1 VAALAG
7 RGEREVVG
15 TGAGCG
21 AVDVHS
27 HRHQRR
33 DQVRAPRGGGRP
45 DRRAERE
52 PGDMC
57 LPAEPVP
64 EEFQER
70 HRVARHR
77 LQADAG
83 PVFAMWQRAAAAAL
97 VPVDDGE
104 GLFQPEDVPEAG
116 RFVDHRQAG
125 TLLDQ
130 QQHRVRRVRPAN
142 ADPLCV
148 AAGLDGLERI
158 DRRHGY
164 AVATLGAWPVAW
176 ARRLAAPGS

>member
-1 VAALAG
+1 MSP
-7 RGEREVVG
+7 
-15 TGAGCG
+15 
-21 AVDVHS
+21 H
-27 HRHQRR
+27 
-33 DQVRAPRGGGRP
+33 
-45 DRRAERE
+45 
-52 PGDMC
+52 
-57 LPAEPVP
+57 
-64 EEFQER
+64 
-70 HRVARHR
+70 HR

-83 PVFAMWQRAAAAAL
+83 PVLASAQRAAAAAL

-104 GLFQPEDVPEAG
+104 GLFQPQDVPEAAC
-116 RFVDHRQAG
+116 FVDHRQAG

-130 QQHRVRRVRPAN
+130 QQHRVGRVCPAN
-142 ADPLCV
+142 PDPLGG